1 MNNLIDISSVVLQ
14 LWSIF
19 TNFFYLVL
27 AKWDGIIIFHP
38 SENINVSLLDFA
50 ITALVLGIVLSVV
63 LGIRY
68 CIPSQADLQ
77 R

>member
-1 MNNLIDISSVVLQ
+1 MTDISNVVLQ

-27 AKWDGIIIFHP
+27 AKWDEIVIFHTDDGL
-38 SENINVSLLDFA
+38 SVSLLDFA
-50 ITALVLGIVLSVV
+50 VSALVLGVVLSVV

-68 CIPSQADLQ
+68 AIPSQNDLQ
-77 R
+77 